1 MIRPLATFCLLAAM
15 AGLGGCTT
23 LGDQATSAQTLMV
36 GLPKSDLLA
45 CAGVPQRSM
54 VSGGVEYL
62 TYVSQT
68 LEGSP
73 GSLGLGFG
81 FGSWGS
87 HVGTGLGFGYPL
99 YGGYAESRTCEA
111 TFTIA
116 NDQVVGVSYVG
127 DGAAQQNNRQCYFI
141 VENCLERLGS
151 NRTDVVR

>member
-1 MIRPLATFCLLAAM
+1 MSNLKECLDEIMTIEGAFMAA
-15 AGLGGCTT
+15 LV
-23 LGDQATSAQTLMV
+23 DSN
-36 GLPKSDLLA
+36 
-45 CAGVPQRSM
+45 
-54 VSGGVEYL
+54 SGM
-62 TYVSQT
+62 
-68 LEGSP
+68 
-73 GSLGLGFG
+73 SLG
-81 FGSWGS
+81 